1 MDWPHF
7 RKWQLLVHFF
17 LMKRAI
23 LALFALALAASAAW
37 IAWRGMFAGGGPLNE
52 LLVSGNIEAHESLV
66 SFKAVQSRIV
76 ELPFDEGQWVEAGT
90 VLARLDDADYLKQVE
105 VNDAAVG
112 VAQRQLQSATEKVD
126 VARATVANDRAD
138 LAQRQLNYARRQRLF
153 AANAIAAEE
162 RDLAL
167 TALKQAQAMLQRDLA
182 AWRAAQREVGVARAN
197 LHNAQKRLELS
208 KVILNYTTLRAP
220 FSGVILVRNAEL
232 GEVMQPGT
240 PVVTLADLDHVW
252 LRAYIGETDLGKVR
266 WGQDALLTTDTYP
279 GRRYRGYVSFIASNA
294 EFTPKSVETHKERV
308 TLVYRIKIDV
318 ENPRHELKPGMPADA
333 RIELNS
339 GGPQR
344 DAYHGPRGAAP
355 HRPQGSL
362 HAG

>member
-1 MDWPHF
+1 
-7 RKWQLLVHFF
+7 
-17 LMKRAI
+17 MKRAI
-23 LALFALALAASAAW
+23 FALFALVLAASAAW
-37 IAWRGMFAGGGPLNE
+37 IAWRGIFAPPGPQNE

-90 VLARLDDADYLKQVE
+90 VLARLDDADYSKQVE
-105 VNDAAVG
+105 VNEAGIG
-112 VAQRQLQSATEKVD
+112 VAQRQLQSASEKVD
-126 VARATVANDRAD
+126 VALATIANDRAD
-138 LAQRQLNYARRQRLF
+138 LAQRQLNYNRRQRLF
-153 AANAIAAEE
+153 AANAIAAED

-167 TALKQAQAMLQRDLA
+167 TALKQAQAALQRDIA
-182 AWRAAQREVGVARAN
+182 AWRAALRDVGVAKAS
-197 LHNAQKRLELS
+197 LHNSQKNLELS

-252 LRAYIGETDLGKVR
+252 LRAYVGETDLGKVR
-266 WGQDALLTTDTYP
+266 WGQDAVVTTDTYA
-279 GRRYRGYVSFIASNA
+279 GRKYRGHVSFIASNA

-318 ENPRHELKPGMPADA
+318 ENPQHQLKPGMPADA
-333 RIELNS
+333 LIELNS

-344 DAYHGPRGAAP
+344 DGYRG
-355 HRPQGSL
+355 PQGSAGRGTAV